1 MIQSKLS
8 IPINNAN
15 MKQAPNGMQMF
26 IDFINVLEGYKTR
39 IKNLHWA
46 AEAMNIHLR
55 LDEMLGVVS
64 DYEDSIAEE
73 SMGIFQKLSPLDIV
87 GTKCTD
93 SDPANMLTSLLQ
105 HTNSFYVQL
114 ADDIRFAGMKS
125 ETEVFIHE
133 INKHKYL
140 FSLCK
145 G

>member
-1 MIQSKLS
+1 MIQPKLN
-8 IPINNAN
+8 IPIINVN
-15 MKQAPNGMQMF
+15 MKQAPSGMQMF
-26 IDFINVLEGYKTR
+26 IDLINTLEGYKTR
-39 IKNLHWA
+39 IKNMHWA

-55 LDEMLGVVS
+55 LDEMLDIVA

-73 SMGIFQKLSPLDIV
+73 SMGIFQKMGPLDIS
-87 GTKCTD
+87 GTKCND
-93 SDPANMLTSLLQ
+93 SDPAKMLNSLLQ
-105 HTNSFYVQL
+105 CVNSFYASL

>member
-15 MKQAPNGMQMF
+15 MKQATNGMQMF

-73 SMGIFQKLSPLDIV
+73 SMGIF
-87 GTKCTD
+87 
-93 SDPANMLTSLLQ
+93 
-105 HTNSFYVQL
+105 
-114 ADDIRFAGMKS
+114 
-125 ETEVFIHE
+125 
-133 INKHKYL
+133 
-140 FSLCK
+140 
-145 G
+145 